1 MILNKSNDL
10 KQLGFDSSLLGFDDE
25 QKDGADQTAL
35 DLFLERCLV
44 IANKRLASWVNSVQ
58 DKPEFKQAEL
68 LLATVSCL
76 PFVWARSGMG
86 PVSFSIEGMQL
97 TNSRPSED
105 EKKAIVKNLIAQAEL
120 AVMEFIQEKN
130 LDVVIGND

>member
-1 MILNKSNDL
+1 MLNKSNDL

-25 QKDGADQTAL
+25 QKDGADKTAL
-35 DLFLERCLV
+35 DLFLERCIL
-44 IANKRLASWVNSVQ
+44 IANKRLASWVKELQ

-76 PFVWARSGMG
+76 PFVWARAGVG
-86 PVSFSIEGMQL
+86 PVNLSIEGMQI

-105 EKKAIVKNLIAQAEL
+105 EKKAIVKSLIAQAEL

-130 LDVVIGND
+130 WDVVIGND